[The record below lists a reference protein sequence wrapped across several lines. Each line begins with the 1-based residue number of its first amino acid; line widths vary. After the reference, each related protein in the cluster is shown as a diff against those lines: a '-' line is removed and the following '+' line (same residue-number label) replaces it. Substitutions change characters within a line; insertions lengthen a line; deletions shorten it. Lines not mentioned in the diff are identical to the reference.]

1 MIKTIKGK
9 IIVSFVIL
17 MLLMLGGQVV
27 FNLFFS
33 KTYFVEQSKK
43 QLEELFDTIEESY
56 SDDETILYELTE
68 SAVSVNGDYIQIFS
82 EDGLIYSSRNTVE
95 QIPGIAGGVSDE
107 SRTRINFEEYSED
120 PETVEIQ
127 IPEEG
132 QSMLMLHGVIDYDG
146 ENRYVL
152 ISTPVEAI
160 ENSIAMFTFSSVVI
174 SCFIL
179 FFGIIVIVMIA
190 REITKPI
197 RNIELVSKKMSMLDF
212 SLSADEDTGI
222 IELSNLAESINSMSQ
237 QLQVSISSLQQA
249 NDKLQHDVDT
259 QKQLDEMRRHFVAN
273 VSHEMKTPLALLQI
287 YCENLKNNI
296 DGIDKDEYCDIIIEE
311 TGRLD
316 RMVKDMLNVSTI
328 ENGLEQMDYEKV
340 NLSELTEILMNTL
353 APILQPYQVV
363 MEVQPN
369 LYISG
374 DLKHI
379 EQAMRNYLMNAVSH
393 TKENEEIYVS
403 LYGEKGEV
411 VFSVYNQ
418 GEKIEE
424 SDLRHIWES
433 FYKSDKS
440 RTRKIGKNAG
450 LGLHIVKVIIE
461 KHMGHYGTN
470 NKEQGV
476 EFWFSFTQI

>member
-43 QLEELFDTIEESY
+43 QLEALFDTIEASY

-68 SAVSVNGDYIQIFS
+68 SAVSLNGDYIQIFS
-82 EDGLIYSSRNTVE
+82 DEGLIYSSRNTVE
-95 QIPGIAGGVSDE
+95 ETPGINGGVNGE
-107 SRTRINFEEYSED
+107 SRERINFDEYFKD
-120 PETVEIQ
+120 PEAVEIQ

-132 QSMLMLHGVIDYDG
+132 QSMLMIHGVIDYEG

-160 ENSIAMFTFSSVVI
+160 ENSIAMFTFSSVII

-179 FFGIIVIVMIA
+179 VFGIIVIVIIA
-190 REITKPI
+190 KGITKPI

-222 IELSNLAESINSMSQ
+222 VELSNLAESVNSMSQ
-237 QLQVSISSLQQA
+237 QLQASITSLQQA

-296 DGIDKDEYCDIIIEE
+296 DGIDKDEYCNIIIEE

-340 NLSELTEILMNTL
+340 NLSEMTEVLMNTL
-353 APILQPYQVV
+353 APILQPYRVV
-363 MEVQPN
+363 VEVQPD
-369 LYISG
+369 LYING
-374 DLKHI
+374 DSKHI

-393 TKENEEIYVS
+393 TKESEEIRVS
-403 LYGEKGEV
+403 LHAKKEEV

-424 SDLRHIWES
+424 SDLLHIWES

-450 LGLHIVKVIIE
+450 LGLYIVKVIIE

-476 EFWFSFTQI
+476 EFWFSFTWI